1 MIIIRCSIVRDPL
14 KNSTMFGL
22 LEQHSKR
29 RCIITSDNKI
39 NGYEKKSMIAAV
51 LTVRIKLSLENPPNE
66 PTSNPR
72 NWRKVT
78 MTSTTQP
85 VIRKFARRL
94 RALNWIEGCETDAP
108 MVRKRKRINSAASM
122 ASDNPKLHAVAV
134 SPPEAFRVRAL
145 I

>member
-1 MIIIRCSIVRDPL
+1 RCSIVRDPL
-14 KNSTMFGL
+14 KNSTMFCL
-22 LEQHSKR
+22 LEPPSKR
-29 RCIITSDNKI
+29 RCVIASDNKI
-39 NGYEKKSMIAAV
+39 NGYAKKSMIAAV

-85 VIRKFARRL
+85 VIRKFERRL

-108 MVRKRKRINSAASM
+108 MVRKRKWINSATSM
-122 ASDNPKLHAVAV
+122 ATGMHKIRDFAAT
-134 SPPEAFRVRAL
+134 PPDT
-145 I
+145 

>member
-14 KNSTMFGL
+14 KNSTMFCL
-22 LEQHSKR
+22 LEPPSKR
-29 RCIITSDNKI
+29 RCVIASDNKI
-39 NGYEKKSMIAAV
+39 NGYAKKSMIAAV

-122 ASDNPKLHAVAV
+122 ASGNPKLRVVAV

>member
-1 MIIIRCSIVRDPL
+1 KTNINDTKDSLQD
-14 KNSTMFGL
+14 KHT
-22 LEQHSKR
+22 KR
-29 RCIITSDNKI
+29 HREKAQQNKTKE
-39 NGYEKKSMIAAV
+39 YAKKSMIAAV

-122 ASDNPKLHAVAV
+122 ASGNPKLRVVAV